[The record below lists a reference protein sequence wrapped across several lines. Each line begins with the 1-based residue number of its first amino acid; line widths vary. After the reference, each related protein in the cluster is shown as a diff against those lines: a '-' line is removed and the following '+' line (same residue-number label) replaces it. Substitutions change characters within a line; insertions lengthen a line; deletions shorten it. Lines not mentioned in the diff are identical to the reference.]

1 MIFPVI
7 IIVLIGNIIWTE
19 LAFPGYSPWSFSLED
34 MDTSILHI
42 AEGTFR
48 YTLPS
53 STWAVM
59 LIFLYDAVMAIL
71 GKSSEYMRELYRETT
86 FDLSVLMAL
95 FLYLFILYHFAGL
108 HLTNSSTEISMAGFG
123 FLAFGNVA
131 LLKLFTYKI
140 GRQKYPKAGALGIF
154 AFTGSLS
161 AYLLYENI
169 LVAQGNYSL
178 LQSLWMQVT
187 IFSFSLTVYFIS
199 KHVTFYAKKQRIE
212 ISPIIS
218 AIATPWLARLGLSL
232 SLEEIAELWNKE
244 TQKEKSKYR
253 QEKKRKRK
261 SNKKR

>member
-1 MIFPVI
+1 M
-7 IIVLIGNIIWTE
+7 NT
-19 LAFPGYSPWSFSLED
+19 SL
-34 MDTSILHI
+34 LHI

-53 STWAVM
+53 STWTVM
-59 LIFLYDAVMAIL
+59 LIFLYDAIMAML
-71 GKSSEYMRELYRETT
+71 GKSSEYMRELYRETM

-123 FLAFGNVA
+123 LLAFGNVA
-131 LLKLFTYKI
+131 LLKLFTFKI
-140 GRQKYPKAGALGIF
+140 GRQKYPKAGAFWIF

-169 LVAQGNYSL
+169 LVAQGDYNL
-178 LQSLWMQVT
+178 IQSLWMQVT
-187 IFSFSLTVYFIS
+187 IFSVSLTVYFIA
-199 KHVTFYAKKQRIE
+199 KHITFYAKKQRVE
-212 ISPIIS
+212 ISPVIS
-218 AIATPWLARLGLSL
+218 ALATPWLVRLGLPH

-244 TQKEKSKYR
+244 AQKEKAKYR

-261 SNKKR
+261 SNKKQ